1 MGMFENANTCLK
13 KALLLAD
20 GRAFRLEIQKKSPV
34 RHLHKAGDASTE
46 EPFHSNEAANSVS
59 IILSD
64 KSVNQMLGASHPW
77 PPVIY
82 QSILTGPY
90 LHLSLGK

>member
-1 MGMFENANTCLK
+1 MK
-13 KALLLAD
+13 KKTLLDL
-20 GRAFRLEIQKKSPV
+20 KSPA
-34 RHLHKAGDASTE
+34 RHLHKAGKASTE
-46 EPFHSNEAANSVS
+46 EPFHSNEAANSES